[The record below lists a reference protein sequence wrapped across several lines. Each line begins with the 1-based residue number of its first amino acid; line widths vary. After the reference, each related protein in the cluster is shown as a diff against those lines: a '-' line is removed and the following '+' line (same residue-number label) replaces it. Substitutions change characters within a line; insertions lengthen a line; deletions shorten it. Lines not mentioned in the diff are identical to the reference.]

1 MTPTAAPL
9 FLAADVGGT
18 RARFL
23 LARWRES
30 EAAPEDR
37 EKPPQRAS
45 TADTPSTA
53 GFSRHLPAWE
63 PLCQRAVLAS
73 ASARA
78 ASSRWATKALSS
90 GCTASLRARQAS
102 TTASGVSWPLR

>member
-37 EKPPQRAS
+37 EKPPQRAFKRQTPQAQRVFRGTFLPGSRCASGYSKMMPSPIS
-45 TADTPSTA
+45 TRR
-53 GFSRHLPAWE
+53 SR
-63 PLCQRAVLAS
+63 
-73 ASARA
+73 
-78 ASSRWATKALSS
+78 LSS
-90 GCTASLRARQAS
+90 PNVPQEPNRNS
-102 TTASGVSWPLR
+102 P

>member
-37 EKPPQRAS
+37 EKPPQRA
-45 TADTPSTA
+45 
-53 GFSRHLPAWE
+53 
-63 PLCQRAVLAS
+63 
-73 ASARA
+73 
-78 ASSRWATKALSS
+78 
-90 GCTASLRARQAS
+90 
-102 TTASGVSWPLR
+102 